1 MAEHHGHAHEHH
13 DAHVVHVPVRVYYIN
28 FAALMVLLIITLGAA
43 SQDLGMMNLP
53 IAMVIAVIKVY
64 LVMTYFMHLKF
75 NSKLVRFFALGA
87 LAFLMVMFIFTISDY
102 ASRHIWMAH

>member
-1 MAEHHGHAHEHH
+1 MADHGHHAPNERASAHIV
-13 DAHVVHVPVRVYYIN
+13 ATKTYGIII
-28 FAALMVLLIITLGAA
+28 FWLMVLLIITLGAA